1 MPSRPP
7 LSLPSRPAT
16 LLALTLSVLACTRA
30 PRAPATVNAP
40 SDIPLATARDADTLL
55 IDVHAFDPSIVV
67 DMRYATTDNF
77 TGAVL
82 PGYEANRAWLHRD
95 VARSLA
101 RVQRALARDGLG
113 LKIFDAYRPVR
124 ASQAMVA
131 WTQRT
136 GRTALIRDGYIA
148 DRSRHNLGVAVDLT
162 LIDRAT
168 GRELDMGTPFDT
180 FSAAAHTANA
190 TGTVRANRDRLAR
203 AMAAEGFA
211 PYDKEWWHFSYP
223 IELPRRFD
231 LPIVPLPSR
240 CAAPTVHPL
249 LAASCPPVF
258 ASAVPAARSSPRWS
272 YSVRSVPLPSLAWR
286 CAPPRSPRPR
296 FPPVPPR
303 PWPG

>member
-1 MPSRPP
+1 MTTTLVRLSLSGVALAALIACSRP
-7 LSLPSRPAT
+7 
-16 LLALTLSVLACTRA
+16 
-30 PRAPATVNAP
+30 PRAPARVNVA
-40 SDIPLATARDADTLL
+40 SDVPLATARDADTLL
-55 IDVHAFDPSIVV
+55 IDVLAFDRTFVI
-67 DMRYATTDNF
+67 DMRYATPNNF

-101 RVQRALARDGLG
+101 RVQRTLAKEGLG
-113 LKIFDAYRPVR
+113 LKLFDAYRPVR
-124 ASQAMVA
+124 ATQAMVA

-136 GRTALIRDGYIA
+136 GRTALVRDGYIA

-162 LIDRAT
+162 LITLAD

-180 FSAAAHTANA
+180 FSEVAHTANA
-190 TGTVRANRDRLAR
+190 TGAVLANRQRLAR

-240 CAAPTVHPL
+240 
-249 LAASCPPVF
+249 
-258 ASAVPAARSSPRWS
+258 
-272 YSVRSVPLPSLAWR
+272 
-286 CAPPRSPRPR
+286 
-296 FPPVPPR
+296 
-303 PWPG
+303 